1 MNDDTLILTRPHVTE
16 KSAMKTDA
24 DHPVYTFVIPQ
35 TANKLSVARA
45 VKTQYKVTPVRV
57 NVVRIPAKQVIV
69 RGKRGTKAGYKKAIV
84 YLKKGDT
91 IAFA

>member
-1 MNDDTLILTRPHVTE
+1 MKDTSSILKRPHVTE

-24 DHPVYTFVIPQ
+24 NHPVYTFVVAD
-35 TANKLSVARA
+35 TANKIEVAEA
-45 VKTQYKVTPVRV
+45 VKAQYKVTPVRV
-57 NVVRIPAKQVIV
+57 NVVKVAPRNVIV
-69 RGKRGTKAGYKKAIV
+69 RGKRGTKSGFKKAMV